1 MNNLRIQPQN
11 LPNREATLLFPLF
24 FIAAV
29 ILVGGWS
36 LIYLTDDSSNPFND
50 MYLMPWVILLGAV
63 IAAPNL
69 YLLHKGKFHLFHPLC
84 FAAWSY
90 FIPGFLIGGL
100 LLASNLSQPFY
111 LNFVDDERYNLPL
124 TLFYIAVGYAGLSI
138 GFFLPFVKKAGQN
151 ISRRLPAWEWRA
163 DKLVLPGLM
172 LLAVGWANN
181 LFAFSF
187 GILGYQKV
195 AEIGQ
200 YDGLI
205 FLLTLFWIQGTFILW
220 MCIFRTKNLNFNHYL
235 IIALLLTSS
244 LVKAVFQGNR
254 GSLVTIFFLVACA
267 FVFSVERL
275 KFKHRVYGAVILLIA
290 LVGGMIYGTTF
301 RAVKQSEAQGGSE
314 EYINSIFNTFDKLS
328 GQDLVQNL
336 GEGLAALTERIEAV
350 SSLAVVVSNYEKLE
364 PYEEGYGIKD
374 NIWND
379 SLYFFIPRPLWKE
392 KPVGS
397 SPREFSELYFHYG
410 DNSFIIT
417 PMGDLLRNFG
427 PLGILLGMMIL
438 GAGLGLIYNG
448 LIENQPFSFWRT
460 SFYYVLLTAVSYEG
474 FYGTIFP
481 NLIRYGVVSAL
492 GILFVNFIH
501 KNHKNTG
508 RA

>member
-1 MNNLRIQPQN
+1 M
-11 LPNREATLLFPLF
+11 FPLI
-24 FIAAV
+24 FIAAL
-29 ILVGGWS
+29 IFVGGWS
-36 LIYLTDDSSNPFND
+36 LIYLTDDSSNPFSD

-124 TLFYIAVGYAGLSI
+124 TLFYIAVGYAGLAI
-138 GFFLPFVKKAGQN
+138 GFFLPFVKKAAQN
-151 ISRRLPAWEWRA
+151 ISRRLPVWEWRA
-163 DKLVLPGLM
+163 DKLWLPGLI

-181 LFAFSF
+181 LIAFSF
-187 GILGYQKV
+187 GVLGYQRV

-235 IIALLLTSS
+235 VIGLLLVSS
-244 LVKAVFQGNR
+244 FAKAVFQGNR

-275 KFKHRVYGAVILLIA
+275 KFKHRVYGAFILLTA

-301 RAVKQSEAQGGSE
+301 RAIKQSEVQTNSE
-314 EYINSIFNTFDKLS
+314 DYISSIFDTFDKLS
-328 GQDLVQNL
+328 SQDLVQNL
-336 GEGLAALTERIEAV
+336 EEGLAALTERIEAV

-392 KPVGS
+392 KPIGS

-427 PLGILLGMMIL
+427 PLGILLGMMVL
-438 GAGLGLIYNG
+438 GAGLGLIYNA
-448 LIENQPFSFWRT
+448 LIENQPFSYWRT
-460 SFYYVLLTAVSYEG
+460 SFYYILLTAVSYEG

-481 NLIRYGVVSAL
+481 NLIRYSLVSLA

-501 KNHKNTG
+501 KNTKK
-508 RA
+508 A